1 MLRFNEYICEK
12 LKISKDKNSAL
23 SAFLTK
29 EDYIKEFEDFKQQLK
44 QYKRVKVKEITKTDC
59 YYVAIKFRNSSA
71 FTTNVF
77 YTTITLC
84 VPGRPGRYVT
94 YDIYVSQ
101 RDNTNNTPERFN
113 SRKVYSYPGGRP
125 IDIFPRRSKYETFVS
140 RDIYEIPIKDWQ
152 SLEDDFKD
160 CGKVYSSI
168 EL

>member
-1 MLRFNEYICEK
+1 MLKFNEYICEK

-29 EDYIKEFEDFKQQLK
+29 ENYVKEFEDFKQQLK
-44 QYKRVKVKEITKTDC
+44 QYKKVKVKEMTKTDC
-59 YYVAIKFRNSSA
+59 YYVGIKFRNSSA
-71 FTTNVF
+71 FTLNTF

-94 YDIYVSQ
+94 YDFYISQ
-101 RDNTNNTPERFN
+101 RDNTDSTPERFN
-113 SRKVYSYPGGRP
+113 CRRVYSYPGGRP
-125 IDIFPRRSKYETFVS
+125 ADIFPRRSKYETFIS

-160 CGKVYSSI
+160 SGKNYSSI

>member
-12 LKISKDKNSAL
+12 LKISKDKTPDL

-29 EDYIKEFEDFKQQLK
+29 ENYIKEFEDFKQQLK
-44 QYKRVKVKEITKTDC
+44 QYKKVKVKEMTKTDC
-59 YYVAIKFRNSSA
+59 YYVGIKFRNSST
-71 FTTNVF
+71 FNVNTF

-84 VPGRPGRYVT
+84 VPGRPGKYVT

-101 RDNTNNTPERFN
+101 RDSTDNKPEIFN

-125 IDIFPRRSKYETFVS
+125 VDIFPRRSKYENFIS

-160 CGKVYSSI
+160 CGKTYSSI